1 MKLNHLNLTVSNVP
15 ETCHFLEKHFAFKR
29 FGGREPNEAIG
40 FLSDDNGMVFALF
53 RAAIGTELKYP
64 PGFHVGFIQESE
76 ERVNEINER
85 LRADGYHVA
94 KPAHLHGSWT
104 FYLSRPEDSPSK
116 SSAELVHFV
125 TTCQCTDP
133 ETALAG
139 GQPWVRRCKQCRDC
153 WDDFVRSFGDRPLRD
168 KSPSEGRFG

>member
-1 MKLNHLNLTVSNVP
+1 LSYRESNFNDLIYGSITMKLNHLNLTVSNVP

-29 FGGREPNEAIG
+29 FGGREPNEAMG
-40 FLSDDNGMVFALF
+40 FLSDDNGMVLALF
-53 RAAIGTELKYP
+53 RAAIGAELKYP

-104 FYLSRPEDSPSK
+104 FY
-116 SSAELVHFV
+116 F
-125 TTCQCTDP
+125 
-133 ETALAG
+133 
-139 GQPWVRRCKQCRDC
+139 
-153 WDDFVRSFGDRPLRD
+153 
-168 KSPSEGRFG
+168 KSPGGFTIEVLS